1 MHLNSENDRNPS
13 TIGIRTQWCLSPL
26 TARGNS
32 PESVITSNARLARIF
47 QANLHSACVPA
58 SLIDLLKNM
67 VKKPAGFI
75 LIYVIGILI
84 FLGTVGLG
92 VAYTLRINAQLVL
105 NEKEIMQNDRL
116 LESAVQ
122 YALAQLIKARLA
134 EPVLKAMDKSAIAKL
149 EIWKKDDGPYQVQ
162 IQGNDIGVQI
172 EDAGDMPDINVLTKE
187 EIQRIFESFGA
198 LAAEAVKLAE
208 ILINAR
214 DKAGKERGGN
224 GFSSIQQL
232 LALEEIPARYRFG
245 VKPEEEAAEK
255 GLSGALAQSKL
266 DAGKASASAQP
277 GLDKP
282 GLDKLVV
289 VGTGIK
295 NVNLNRAPLPVIFAL
310 IKTDAAALAR
320 FDTAR
325 KAHALTLSEAA
336 QILGEPARQALSEGA
351 SAIYRIRVNMEKI
364 GRTYSAVAIAKE
376 DGGNFKILSY
386 RISQPGSE

>member
-1 MHLNSENDRNPS
+1 M
-13 TIGIRTQWCLSPL
+13 
-26 TARGNS
+26 ARGNS
-32 PESVITSNARLARIF
+32 YESVITSNARLAWIF

-58 SLIDLLKNM
+58 SLIALLKNM

-122 YALAQLIKARLA
+122 YALAQLIKARIA
-134 EPVLKAMDKSAIAKL
+134 DPALKAMDASSIAKL
-149 EIWKKDDGPYQVQ
+149 AIWKKDDGPYQVQ

-172 EDAGDMPDINVLTKE
+172 EDAGDLPDINVLTKE
-187 EIQRIFESFGA
+187 EIQRIFEGFGA
-198 LAAEAVKLAE
+198 LATEAVKLTE
-208 ILINAR
+208 ILIKAR
-214 DKAGKERGGN
+214 DIAGKERGGN
-224 GFSSIQQL
+224 GFSSLQQL

-245 VKPEEEAAEK
+245 VKPDEEAAEK
-255 GLSGALAQSKL
+255 GLFGALSN
-266 DAGKASASAQP
+266 AGKAPAP
-277 GLDKP
+277 G

-295 NVNLNRAPLPVIFAL
+295 NVNLNHAPLQVIFAL

-336 QILGEPARQALSEGA
+336 QILGEPSRQALSEGV
-351 SAIYRIRVNMEKI
+351 STVYRIRVNMEKI

-386 RISQPGSE
+386 RISQPGYE